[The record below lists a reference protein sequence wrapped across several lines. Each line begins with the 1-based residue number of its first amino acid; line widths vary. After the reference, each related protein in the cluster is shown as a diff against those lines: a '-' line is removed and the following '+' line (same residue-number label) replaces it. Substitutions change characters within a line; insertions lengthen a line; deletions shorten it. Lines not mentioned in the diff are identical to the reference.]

1 MVTTKTRPTAQ
12 FYGHLMQTV
21 SEGVLVLNEQG
32 IITSANQA
40 AARILGFDADGL
52 VGRSWADLWGEEA
65 PPLQAVGVNEQKDIS
80 LRQQNGRSVSINL
93 SVTPISDH
101 VTSSTL
107 VSFTDLNDIDQLNEA
122 LSHTQRLAGIG
133 ILTASVAH
141 ELNTPLSII
150 AATCSNLMH
159 EVEENNL
166 SMEQLMKYV
175 EMIEQSAWRSAR
187 IVEVLRNYS
196 FDEEAQA
203 AVTDLNMIIE
213 DALTL
218 VQHQFYGEFNI
229 QIEKKL
235 DENLKT
241 ILCDHNRIT
250 QVLINLLTN
259 ARDAMLPQGG
269 RIEIRSWAIPSES
282 LLNGNT
288 APPNGRDSLDEQY
301 AFSVKDTGSGI
312 APEVMD
318 RLFDPFFT
326 TKPHGKGTGLGLFI
340 AQRIVQQHNG
350 RIWAENN
357 PEGGATFTVALP
369 RRQ

>member
-1 MVTTKTRPTAQ
+1 
-12 FYGHLMQTV
+12 
-21 SEGVLVLNEQG
+21 
-32 IITSANQA
+32 
-40 AARILGFDADGL
+40 
-52 VGRSWADLWGEEA
+52 
-65 PPLQAVGVNEQKDIS
+65 VNEQKATS
-80 LRQQNGRSVSINL
+80 LRRQNGRSVTVNL

-101 VTSSTL
+101 VTSNTL
-107 VSFTDLNDIDQLNEA
+107 ISFTDLNDIDQLNEA

-218 VQHQFYGEFNI
+218 VQHQFHGEFNI
-229 QIEKKL
+229 KIEKML

-269 RIEIRSWAIPSES
+269 RIEIRSWAMPAEAAP
-282 LLNGNT
+282 LNGKS
-288 APPNGRDSLDEQY
+288 APPNGRDTFEERY
-301 AFSVKDTGSGI
+301 AFSVKDSGGGI
-312 APEVMD
+312 APELMD

-357 PEGGATFTVALP
+357 SEGGATFTVVLP